1 MHLREPLE
9 LLAWVRRHRE
19 SPPWCSPI
27 SRGKKKKGIH
37 EKILGVAL
45 KEGGKPRFYS
55 IMGRHGENVTRG

>member
-1 MHLREPLE
+1 MGEEAPRK
-9 LLAWVRRHRE
+9 
-19 SPPWCSPI
+19 PPWCSPI